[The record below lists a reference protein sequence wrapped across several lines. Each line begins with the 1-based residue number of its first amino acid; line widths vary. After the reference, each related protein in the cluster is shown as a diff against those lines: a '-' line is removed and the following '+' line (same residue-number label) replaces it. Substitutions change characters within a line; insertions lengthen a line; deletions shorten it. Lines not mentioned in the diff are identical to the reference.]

1 MTLNFHVA
9 AFPFATQDLSS
20 NAAEGLALV
29 FPNLFKLLCI
39 SSTLQITSAALDRWH
54 SILRR
59 LKKYLAAILTKEQ
72 ESAALALVNIHCIM
86 QIGITHVQQ

>member
-9 AFPFATQDLSS
+9 AFLLAAQDLSS

-39 SSTLQITSAALDRWH
+39 SSTLQITSAERERWH

-59 LKKYLAAILTKEQ
+59 LKKYMAAILTKEQ
-72 ESAALALVNIHCIM
+72 ESAAFALVNIHCIM
-86 QIGITHVQQ
+86 QIGITEVQQ

>member
-9 AFPFATQDLSS
+9 AFPLAAQDLSS

-39 SSTLQITSAALDRWH
+39 SSTLQITLAELDRWH
-54 SILRR
+54 SILRTW
-59 LKKYLAAILTKEQ
+59 YLAATMTKEQ

-86 QIGITHVQQ
+86 QIGITQVQQ

>member
-9 AFPFATQDLSS
+9 AFPLAAQDLSS

-39 SSTLQITSAALDRWH
+39 SSTFQITSAELDRWH
-54 SILRR
+54 SILR
-59 LKKYLAAILTKEQ
+59 LKKYLAVTMTKER

-86 QIGITHVQQ
+86 QIGITQVQQ